1 MDLPFNGNMGKDGA
15 NGVINQIKSLQ
26 NSKVLI
32 TKEKD
37 DIYQE
42 STQIREY
49 IQNNMKLI
57 GEISQFLIY
66 K

>member
-1 MDLPFNGNMGKDGA
+1 MGKDGA